1 MDVSSEEDFA
11 KRIENWLS
19 GIERDFDI
27 GVEGLHDLDSYLM
40 KEFDDLDSTVAQDP
54 EAAYG
59 RVVRIAAVCGH
70 AARKRSHLVGILTKY
85 IHRFVSVMSKLQKEL
100 GAISFSIS
108 VSFPFDISLSLN
120 F

>member
-1 MDVSSEEDFA
+1 MTHDEDFS
-11 KRIENWLS
+11 KRVEKWLS
-19 GIERDFDI
+19 GVEKDFDI
-27 GVEGLHDLDSYLM
+27 GFEELQNLDAYLL

-85 IHRFVSVMSKLQKEL
+85 IHRFISVMSKLQKEL

>member
-1 MDVSSEEDFA
+1 MSSEEDFA
-11 KRIENWLS
+11 RKVENWLS

-27 GVEGLHDLDSYLM
+27 GLEELHDLDSYLG
-40 KEFDDLDSTVAQDP
+40 KEFDELDSTADQNP
-54 EAAYG
+54 EEAYG
-59 RVVRIAAVCGH
+59 RVVRVAAVCGH

-85 IHRFVSVMSKLQKEL
+85 IHRFISVMNKLQKDL
-100 GAISFSIS
+100 GAVSFSIS